1 MSRTHS
7 YQELHVVLTLT
18 HKCLIHKFKPS
29 AQYIRV
35 CHSVKIPLM
44 QLMLMMLELW
54 HPVAL
59 GRNPLS
65 KTQLTLMMLGRLG
78 RYPLRPMQLTLMM
91 LGLWRLAR
99 QANTADADDA
109 GAFAALPPQAN
120 AADAHD
126 AGALAPSPSS
136 QHS

>member
-1 MSRTHS
+1 M
-7 YQELHVVLTLT
+7 
-18 HKCLIHKFKPS
+18 
-29 AQYIRV
+29 
-35 CHSVKIPLM
+35 
-44 QLMLMMLELW
+44 
-54 HPVAL
+54 
-59 GRNPLS
+59 
-65 KTQLTLMMLGRLG
+65 LMMLGRLA

-109 GAFAALPPQAN
+109 GVFGALPPQAN